1 MRPPART
8 FQPDQV
14 VDAAATLQEAVA
26 RIDRNRCG
34 GVCVVDGAGLLLG
47 MLTDGDIRRQVL
59 RGTDLRVT
67 PVGEAMQRRPVTATP
82 DFSRSQ
88 LRHLMRARSISQ
100 IPVVDDG
107 NRLLWLAL
115 ASELLEAPATGRPV
129 LVMAGGQGVRLRPLT
144 LARPKPLLPVAGRPI
159 LEHVIERLVECGFP
173 QVLVATGYQSQM
185 IEDHLQ
191 DGRQY
196 GASIR
201 YLREEQPLG
210 TAGVLATLADE
221 IQGDL
226 LVMNGDILTT
236 VDFAALLESH
246 LASGADMTVA
256 VREMV
261 EQLEYGVVKVEGEWV
276 TSIEEKPRRSL
287 LLNAGIYVVGPRM
300 RQLAADQG
308 RFDMTDLIRWGIGER
323 RRVRSYPLREFWLD
337 IGRMADYERANRLA
351 GRLGTE
357 GSGAWLG
364 RLSRQTLETVE
375 ECLA

>member
-1 MRPPART
+1 MKPLARSY
-8 FQPDQV
+8 QPDQV
-14 VDAAATLQEAVA
+14 VDPGATLQEAVA

-34 GVCVVDGAGLLLG
+34 GVCVVDGSGLLLG

-59 RGTDLRVT
+59 RGTDLRATAVA
-67 PVGEAMQRRPVTATP
+67 EAMQRRPVTATP

-88 LRHLMRARSISQ
+88 LRHLMRARSITQ
-100 IPVVDDG
+100 IPVVDES

-115 ASELLEAPATGRPV
+115 ASELLEAPASGRPV

-159 LEHVIERLVECGFP
+159 LEHVVERLVECGFP
-173 QVLVATGYQSQM
+173 QVLISTGYHSQM

-201 YLREEQPLG
+201 YLREEAPLG
-210 TAGVLATLADE
+210 TAGVLATLTRE
-221 IQGDL
+221 VQGDL

-236 VDFAALLESH
+236 VDFAALVESH

-308 RFDMTDLIRWGIGER
+308 RFDMTDLIRWGIGEK

-351 GRLGTE
+351 GRLGAE
-357 GSGAWLG
+357 GGGAWLG

>member
-1 MRPPART
+1 MKTPARSY
-8 FQPDQV
+8 QPDQV
-14 VDAAATLQEAVA
+14 VDPGATLQEAVA

-59 RGTDLRVT
+59 RGTDLRAT
-67 PVGEAMQRRPVTATP
+67 PVAEAMQRRPVTATP

-88 LRHLMRARSISQ
+88 LRHLMRARSITQ
-100 IPVVDDG
+100 IPVVDPS

-115 ASELLEAPATGRPV
+115 ASELLEAPASGRPV

-159 LEHVIERLVECGFP
+159 LEHVVERLVECGFP
-173 QVLVATGYQSQM
+173 HVLIATGYHSQM

-201 YLREEQPLG
+201 YLREEAPLG
-210 TAGVLATLADE
+210 TAGVLATLTRE
-221 IQGDL
+221 VQGDL

-236 VDFAALLESH
+236 VDFAALVESH
-246 LASGADMTVA
+246 LASGADMTVT

-308 RFDMTDLIRWGIGER
+308 RFDMTDLIRWGIGEK

-351 GRLGTE
+351 GRLGAE
-357 GSGAWLG
+357 GGGAWLG
-364 RLSRQTLETVE
+364 RLSRQALETVE

>member
-1 MRPPART
+1 MRPLARS

-14 VDAAATLQEAVA
+14 VDPGATLQEAVA

-34 GVCVVDGAGLLLG
+34 GVCVVDAAGVLLG

-59 RGTDLRVT
+59 RGTDLRTV
-67 PVGEAMQRRPVTATP
+67 PVAEAMQRRPVTATP

-88 LRHLMRARSISQ
+88 LRHLMRARSITQ
-100 IPVVDDG
+100 IPVVDG
-107 NRLLWLAL
+107 SNRLLWLAL
-115 ASELLEAPATGRPV
+115 ASELLEAPASGRPV
-129 LVMAGGQGVRLRPLT
+129 LVMAGGLGVRLRPLT

-159 LEHVIERLVECGFP
+159 LEHVVERLVECGFP
-173 QVLVATGYQSQM
+173 QVLIATGYHSQM

-201 YLREEQPLG
+201 YLREEAPLG
-210 TAGVLATLADE
+210 TAGVLATLSRE
-221 IQGDL
+221 VQGDL

-236 VDFAALLESH
+236 VDFAALVESH

-308 RFDMTDLIRWGIGER
+308 RFDMTDLIRWGIGEK

-357 GSGAWLG
+357 GGGAWLG

>member
-1 MRPPART
+1 MRHPART

-14 VDAAATLQEAVA
+14 VEPGATLQEAVA

-34 GVCVVDGAGLLLG
+34 GVCVVGGGGLLLG

-59 RGTDLRVT
+59 RGTDLRQT
-67 PVGEAMQRRPVTATP
+67 QVGEAMQRRPVTATP

-100 IPVVDDG
+100 IPVVDGG

-173 QVLVATGYQSQM
+173 QVLVATGYHSQM

-201 YLREEQPLG
+201 YLREELPLG
-210 TAGVLATLADE
+210 TAGVLATLAE
-221 IQGDL
+221 EVKGDL

-236 VDFAALLESH
+236 VDFSALVESH

-276 TSIEEKPRRSL
+276 TAIEEKPRRSL

-337 IGRMADYERANRLA
+337 IGRMSDYERANRLA
-351 GRLGTE
+351 GRLGAE